1 MSRTNPQMPGSNF
14 GGALYQ
20 LILELRELRD
30 ELYDLE
36 QVKESLEKDL
46 RRAEEA
52 LDTER
57 LAVQELTIVYSF
69 DNDRL

>member
-1 MSRTNPQMPGSNF
+1 M
-14 GGALYQ
+14 
-20 LILELRELRD
+20 IELRELRD

-36 QVKESLEKDL
+36 QVKENLEKDL

-57 LAVQELTIVYSF
+57 MAVQDLTIVYYI
-69 DNDRL
+69 

>member
-1 MSRTNPQMPGSNF
+1 
-14 GGALYQ
+14 
-20 LILELRELRD
+20 
-30 ELYDLE
+30 
-36 QVKESLEKDL
+36 LEKDL